1 MPKKRPF
8 KTIISSI
15 FTSIYLWGIEA
26 LILWV
31 LVYVISPTS
40 ITLSEAIIIYFISG
54 ILGVLSGLPGG
65 LGVNE
70 VTSTILLQQQG
81 LSGMTALTIS
91 ILRRLITIWS
101 ITALS
106 IIVSINLK
114 RHTNLNNKIRSKEN

>member
-1 MPKKRPF
+1 MPKKRTL
-8 KTIISSI
+8 KTIILST
-15 FTSIYLWGIEA
+15 FASIYFWGIEA
-26 LILWV
+26 LILWL
-31 LVYVISPTS
+31 LVYVINQNA
-40 ITLSEAIIIYFISG
+40 ITLSNAIIIYFISG
-54 ILGVLSGLPGG
+54 MIGVLSGLPGG

-81 LSGMTALTIS
+81 ISGITALTIS

-114 RHTNLNNKIRSKEN
+114 RHSNFDNKFAAKED

>member
-1 MPKKRPF
+1 M
-8 KTIISSI
+8 
-15 FTSIYLWGIEA
+15 
-26 LILWV
+26 

-114 RHTNLNNKIRSKEN
+114 RHTNLNNKI

>member
-1 MPKKRPF
+1 MA
-8 KTIISSI
+8 TCI
-15 FTSIYLWGIEA
+15 W
-26 LILWV
+26 
-31 LVYVISPTS
+31 ISPTS
-40 ITLSEAIIIYFISG
+40 ITLSNAIIIYFISG

-81 LSGMTALTIS
+81 ISGINALTIS

-114 RHTNLNNKIRSKEN
+114 SHSNSRIRAKEN

>member
-1 MPKKRPF
+1 M
-8 KTIISSI
+8 
-15 FTSIYLWGIEA
+15 
-26 LILWV
+26 
-31 LVYVISPTS
+31 
-40 ITLSEAIIIYFISG
+40 
-54 ILGVLSGLPGG
+54 LGVLSGLPGG

-81 LSGMTALTIS
+81 ISGLTALTIS

-114 RHTNLNNKIRSKEN
+114 KHSFFNKM

>member
-1 MPKKRPF
+1 MGE
-8 KTIISSI
+8 TI
-15 FTSIYLWGIEA
+15 
-26 LILWV
+26 
-31 LVYVISPTS
+31 ISPTS
-40 ITLSEAIIIYFISG
+40 ITLSDALIIYFISG
-54 ILGVLSGLPGG
+54 MLGVLSGLPGG

-81 LSGMTALTIS
+81 LSGITALTIS

-114 RHTNLNNKIRSKEN
+114 RHSNLNNKIRSTKN

>member
-1 MPKKRPF
+1 M
-8 KTIISSI
+8 
-15 FTSIYLWGIEA
+15 
-26 LILWV
+26 
-31 LVYVISPTS
+31 
-40 ITLSEAIIIYFISG
+40 
-54 ILGVLSGLPGG
+54 LGVLSGLPGG

-70 VTSTILLQQQG
+70 VTSSILLQQQG

-114 RHTNLNNKIRSKEN
+114 RHNNLNNKIRSKVN